1 MGVLSREYGTYTC
14 NTCNMY
20 LITLEKYSVKISHR
34 VVTLVSV
41 NSHAL
46 QTNQVTLV
54 HDAYLTAHEEN
65 GQTNMSSIHHSK
77 ESLLQIL
84 SHFISKADT
93 CLLAEV

>member
-1 MGVLSREYGTYTC
+1 M
-14 NTCNMY
+14 
-20 LITLEKYSVKISHR
+20 
-34 VVTLVSV
+34 VTLVSV

-54 HDAYLTAHEEN
+54 DDAYLTGKYHEEN
-65 GQTNMSSIHHSK
+65 GQTNMSKYQLTYPGAPYILENGQTNMSSK